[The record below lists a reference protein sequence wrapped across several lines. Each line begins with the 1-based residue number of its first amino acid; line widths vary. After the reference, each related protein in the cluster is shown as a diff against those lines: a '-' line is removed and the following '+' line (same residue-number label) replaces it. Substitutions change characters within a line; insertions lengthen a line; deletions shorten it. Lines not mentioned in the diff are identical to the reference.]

1 MPFAKEERNGISK
14 RKKSSKIGKMSS
26 KSHFSS
32 HISQRQFGD
41 PKVS

>member
-1 MPFAKEERNGISK
+1 MEFAKEK
-14 RKKSSKIGKMSS
+14 RVKKIGKMSS